1 MNPIYIITIFCCL
14 IIATYFSLSIISK
27 NEWYIIRLFFM
38 IRYSTNVNSKNRLQI
53 ITNRLSQSSF
63 HIPSYI
69 HLHQLTLGSDNY
81 KNKTSFDEGY
91 TVTLKTSNIN
101 DRIIQASIIES
112 THFRREEAYI
122 VKYIDPIEQPVIDYD
137 SNPCKSF
144 SFPYCVLQNYDDS
157 DHYSFSYSIFYQS
170 GYVIYI
176 VVDQLDVPLNYLN
189 STLIDSVLLSL
200 HNNETDVFTC
210 TTYSNRLL
218 NGCLIARQSLI
229 REILT
234 KTTMSKGKL
243 DVLDYVPLYFKEMN
257 RELKVDS
264 MMIRASLSPYLD
276 VKDKLIPSVFGCNDL
291 TENDTSFTVS
301 VTTYCRPKMN
311 MVFDAFDK
319 QDLQPKQVIMIQNRD
334 ILNWNT
340 SLFANRK
347 TQYYHIWCSNW
358 NSGYVGKYQPGIMVD
373 TTFNFLID
381 DDMFIKN
388 DNSFTSIINAIP
400 LDNAIYGIGCAYFK
414 KPTWEKTQFCL
425 CDHNYWVLY
434 PRVKHLKNMF
444 QKALFT
450 YSGGEDIEL
459 CVINFIECGIV
470 SKRFSVSLT
479 SSQGDEYG
487 GYIQLYN
494 KSHVLPHHN
503 ISYPTRSK
511 EMKREGYFS
520 IYLNYIH
527 QGFIPSSSRN
537 KSRSFF

>member
-1 MNPIYIITIFCCL
+1 MVL
-14 IIATYFSLSIISK
+14 IKYQPSQPSIH
-27 NEWYIIRLFFM
+27 F
-38 IRYSTNVNSKNRLQI
+38 
-53 ITNRLSQSSF
+53 
-63 HIPSYI
+63 PSYI
-69 HLHQLTLGSDNY
+69 RLHQFTTSSSSTSQINY
-81 KNKTSFDEGY
+81 DEGY
-91 TVTLKTSNIN
+91 TVTLRTSNIN
-101 DRIIQASIIES
+101 DGIIQASIIES

-176 VVDQLDVPLNYLN
+176 DIDQLDVPLTYLN

-264 MMIRASLSPYLD
+264 MMIRESLSPYLN
-276 VKDKLIPSVFGCNDL
+276 VKDKLIPSVFGCDL
-291 TENDTSFTVS
+291 SENDTSFTVS
-301 VTTYCRPKMN
+301 VTTYRRPKMN

-319 QDLQPKQVIMIQNRD
+319 QELQPKQVIMIQNSD
-334 ILNWNT
+334 LLNWNV

-358 NSGYVGKYQPGIMVD
+358 NSGYTGKYHPGIMVD
-373 TTFNFLID
+373 TTFNFVMD
-381 DDMFIKN
+381 DDI
-388 DNSFTSIINAIP
+388 
-400 LDNAIYGIGCAYFK
+400 
-414 KPTWEKTQFCL
+414 
-425 CDHNYWVLY
+425 
-434 PRVKHLKNMF
+434 
-444 QKALFT
+444 
-450 YSGGEDIEL
+450 
-459 CVINFIECGIV
+459 
-470 SKRFSVSLT
+470 
-479 SSQGDEYG
+479 
-487 GYIQLYN
+487 
-494 KSHVLPHHN
+494 
-503 ISYPTRSK
+503 
-511 EMKREGYFS
+511 
-520 IYLNYIH
+520 
-527 QGFIPSSSRN
+527 
-537 KSRSFF
+537 